1 MGKRRKRN
9 KKRKQRK
16 KTYNKPP
23 IEDETIPRTFV
34 LNKGRIGR
42 ELKTLMHDLR
52 KVMSP
57 YTATNLVVRRNNTLK
72 DFLHVSG
79 HLGVSHFM
87 ILSSTDHANY
97 FRALN
102 VPNGPTFTFKLSEYS
117 LMNDVV
123 SIQSVQG
130 YPRTELLHAP
140 LLVLSGFAPK
150 IQEVEKA
157 IKKQKLEQEKLKK
170 LINKSKKKQK
180 HKNQKSNQNNEN
192 KESQRQK
199 LNQNLETI
207 ETAKEK
213 LERLELMA
221 SALQSMFPEL
231 NIEKMKISECKR
243 VVLFHYD
250 LESDTIFMRHFII
263 KTRALGLSQRT
274 EDLIHKKV
282 PDLGDLNDISDF
294 FTKENLEK
302 FNINGMASS
311 TAKPNKGNQKGGK
324 KEKEK
329 QKKTNK
335 KNKKKN
341 KKEKEK
347 EKEKEEEIGNYN
359 IKRGGE
365 EDLQQRAVRLVEIGP
380 RLSLELYKIEN
391 GFLDGEVLFNKYV
404 RKSTDQIKLINE
416 AIVRKRKNKEKMLQ
430 MQKEIEEEKFQ
441 KEKERMEKKKQKK
454 N

>member
-42 ELKTLMHDLR
+42 ELKSLMHDLR

-87 ILSSTDHANY
+87 ILSSTEHANY

-130 YPRTELLHAP
+130 YPRTELLNAP

-157 IKKQKLEQEKLKK
+157 IKKQKHEQTELKK

-192 KESQRQK
+192 KESQTQK

-213 LERLELMA
+213 IERLELMA

-243 VVLFHYD
+243 VVLFHYE

-302 FNINGMASS
+302 FNINGTDSS
-311 TAKPNKGNQKGGK
+311 TTKHNQGNKKKGK
-324 KEKEK
+324 KEK
-329 QKKTNK
+329 NK
-335 KNKKKN
+335 KNKKN
-341 KKEKEK
+341 KKQKEKEK
-347 EKEKEEEIGNYN
+347 KQEKDEEIGKYN

-441 KEKERMEKKKQKK
+441 KEKERMEKKKKK